1 MFIFKKETK
10 IPENLG
16 EILERFQR
24 LDERIEKLSRKL
36 DELELKGR
44 KHIQKIGVVRFNP
57 FKDVGGN
64 QSFSVAILDEDDNG
78 VVVTGLYSREGNRIY
93 AKPIKNGN
101 SSFQLSE
108 EELRAI
114 EESSGGNQKN
124 KNNQAAK

>member
-114 EESSGGNQKN
+114 EESSGGNQEN

>member
-114 EESSGGNQKN
+114 EESSGGNQEK
-124 KNNQAAK
+124 KNNKAAK